1 MDLEATSPGKIRFLM
16 SRLEN
21 RYLLLGLRLLVG
33 LAFVAAGAEKIADPE
48 SFGLS
53 IGNYRILPDFL
64 VPVPAT
70 VLPWLELLCGLAILF
85 GILVRGSSLIVS
97 LLLVI
102 FTLAVLSA
110 ILRGLDISCGCFS
123 QDAQEAVLGWGKVW
137 ENLGLLFASLVLLYA
152 GEGPLSL
159 RRYLQRE
166 GKA

>member
-1 MDLEATSPGKIRFLM
+1 MDRERTSHGKIFTLKW
-16 SRLEN
+16 LLGN
-21 RYLLLGLRLLVG
+21 RYFLLALRLLLG
-33 LAFVAAGAEKIADPE
+33 LAFVAAGAEKIADPA

-53 IGNYRILPDFL
+53 IGNYRILPDSL

-70 VLPWLELLCGLAILF
+70 VLPWVELLCGLGILF
-85 GILVRGSSLIVS
+85 GILVRGGSLIVS